1 MKKQE
6 YKPIK
11 TEEYM
16 EKLKEIKTKQ
26 VEKIIQKYNIDIYSL
41 SAT

>member
-1 MKKQE
+1 
-6 YKPIK
+6 
-11 TEEYM
+11 M

-41 SAT
+41 SAN